1 MVARRASARL
11 RSLRIGRSAPTR
23 PISGATDVRARPEPT
38 SADLILLAAVALWGL
53 NYTVVKVGLTEIQ
66 PLAFPVFRFGV
77 GGLVLLLILGWR
89 EGSVGIARSDI
100 GLLALAALLGI
111 TLSQISFVFALT
123 NTSASDTALLAAT
136 APIVTA
142 VLATLVG
149 LERMGRRHWL
159 ATVVGLA
166 GAVLIVVG
174 GVSPAHLGT
183 NLLGDGLA
191 LGNVVGASASALPI
205 MPLLRRY
212 SALRV
217 LTWEMLFGTVML
229 LPVALPSLVSQDYV
243 HVSTTGWA
251 ALGYAVI
258 FSGIVTNLLYFTA
271 IGRVG
276 PSRAALYQ
284 YVQTFLAVLFAVLLL
299 NEHVTLVQLV
309 GGAIVVGSVRV
320 GRPRRSGQT
329 GIAGPP
335 SSAAIDDA
343 RP

>member
-1 MVARRASARL
+1 MVGRRTSARL
-11 RSLRIGRSAPTR
+11 GSLRIGRSAPAR
-23 PISGATDVRARPEPT
+23 PISGAGDVRAGPEPT

-53 NYTVVKVGLTEIQ
+53 NYSVVKVGLTEIE
-66 PLAFPVFRFGV
+66 PLAFPVVRFGV
-77 GGLVLLLILGWR
+77 GGLVLLLILRWR
-89 EGSVGIARSDI
+89 ESSVGIERADI
-100 GLLALAALLGI
+100 GLLALAAVLGI
-111 TLSQISFVFALT
+111 TLSQISFVFALM

-159 ATVVGLA
+159 ATVVGLG
-166 GAVLIVVG
+166 GALLIVVG

-191 LGNVVGASASALPI
+191 LGNVVGSSASALPI

-229 LPVALPSLVSQDYV
+229 LPVALPSLVSQDYA

-284 YVQTFLAVLFAVLLL
+284 YVQTFLAVLFAVFLL
-299 NEHVTLVQLV
+299 NEQVTLVQLV
-309 GGAIVVGSVRV
+309 GGAIVVGSVVV
-320 GRPRRSGQT
+320 GRPRHSVRRGIT
-329 GIAGPP
+329 GLPTV
-335 SSAAIDDA
+335 AAIDDGG
-343 RP
+343 P